1 MTVKELCN
9 RESDIERVINQL
21 NNALE
26 AFRDTLNS
34 VPTDGKLSKEARSG
48 LTSSNY
54 AVCTAAHE
62 AIRLLR
68 EYSSLVDG
76 IMRNTRLAWPP
87 ACTTQPD

>member
-9 RESDIERVINQL
+9 RESDIERAISQL
-21 NNALE
+21 NSALD

-34 VPTDGKLSKEARSG
+34 VPTDDKLSKEVRSS
-48 LTSSNY
+48 LTRSNY

-62 AIRLLR
+62 AIKLLR
-68 EYSSLVDG
+68 EYSGLMDG

-87 ACTTQPD
+87 VCTTQLD